1 MSPSAKHHLAGY
13 QPRHDALV
21 GLDSDGCVFPTM
33 ERKQRTC
40 FYPEIIRHWRL
51 ESVAAQLRETAEFV
65 NLRSCR
71 RGSNRFVAL
80 LRTFD
85 LLRARPEVRGAG
97 VQVPRLDALR
107 RFLDS
112 GAPLSNAALEA
123 EIERVGDPELAGV
136 LAWSRSVNRCI
147 ERSVRS
153 VPPFAWARMAI
164 EHMAMRA
171 DLFVVSQT
179 PEEALVREWREHGLD
194 SFVFAIAG
202 QELGGKAEHLDLAAS
217 GKYPADRVLLIGDAF
232 GDREAAAAAGVLFY
246 PIEPGNEEASW
257 RALCESEF
265 DRFLAG
271 AYAQQRQSELVTR
284 FEALLPEQPPW
295 KTL

>member
-1 MSPSAKHHLAGY
+1 M
-13 QPRHDALV
+13 
-21 GLDSDGCVFPTM
+21 
-33 ERKQRTC
+33 
-40 FYPEIIRHWRL
+40 
-51 ESVAAQLRETAEFV
+51 
-65 NLRSCR
+65 
-71 RGSNRFVAL
+71 
-80 LRTFD
+80 
-85 LLRARPEVRGAG
+85 
-97 VQVPRLDALR
+97 
-107 RFLDS
+107 
-112 GAPLSNAALEA
+112 SNAALEA

-153 VPPFAWARMAI
+153 VPPFTWARMAI
-164 EHMAMRA
+164 EYMAARA

-202 QELGGKAEHLDLAAS
+202 QELGSKAEHLDLAAS